1 MSASVRVMA
10 TSAGEALLAATEQA
24 LFAALRGGDASAKR
38 RALAKA
44 ITLIESTRADHR
56 RRADQLLDAVLPVSG
71 GSMRIGISGAPGAG
85 KSSFIEALGLILVG
99 RGRQVAVLAVDPSSS
114 LSGGSVLGD
123 KTRMVR
129 LAAHPLA
136 FIRPSPSGGTLGG
149 VAAKTREAI
158 FLCEAAG
165 FDVVVVETIGV
176 GQSEVAVADM
186 TDLFVLLQLPNT
198 GDELQAIKKGALEL
212 AQLILIN
219 KADLDPPAA
228 QRAQA
233 QIEAGLRLVAV
244 PRAGGAI
251 DPPPVL
257 RVSALRGD
265 GIAEVWQ
272 AVEALFTRSA
282 SNGDLAAR
290 RRAQSVAWLWQQIE
304 VGLMQRFRSPVSPRR
319 TSGTTT
325 GGEQWGDGRV
335 SRGAAPTRRG
345 PRPGWR
351 GVTTSSPNKH
361 RRHSAPSRAALTKF
375 CTGGGRIAGK

>member
-1 MSASVRVMA
+1 
-10 TSAGEALLAATEQA
+10 
-24 LFAALRGGDASAKR
+24 
-38 RALAKA
+38 
-44 ITLIESTRADHR
+44 
-56 RRADQLLDAVLPVSG
+56 
-71 GSMRIGISGAPGAG
+71 MRIGISGAPGAG

-304 VGLMQRFRSPVSPRR
+304 VGLMQRFRAHPQV
-319 TSGTTT
+319 
-325 GGEQWGDGRV
+325 RV
-335 SRGAAPTRRG
+335 EL
-345 PRPGWR
+345 
-351 GVTTSSPNKH
+351 
-361 RRHSAPSRAALTKF
+361 AALQQAVSSGVMAASVAARRLLAAAHDQA
-375 CTGGGRIAGK
+375 GGA